1 MLCTPVPTTVQL
13 SKINSPALLQEQA
26 FIFSFIPVGT
36 SSKPVH
42 IHVKFTLFAN
52 LWAERERLTGKLSSE
67 RWRPELEVP
76 AEKRSVDDQTT
87 SCQLIPCELPC
98 GQTDVIMLV
107 FFFFSPSFFFNS
119 PSCAAHPPTRRLTS
133 SSHAGSDPHAVFPV
147 GLPSALPSVNT
158 LALEGRMEMEQWQ
171 MGEGLTGDE

>member
-107 FFFFSPSFFFNS
+107 SFFFFPPLSFS
-119 PSCAAHPPTRRLTS
+119 TCPLVPPTHRHADSLPPPTPAQTLTLCS
-133 SSHAGSDPHAVFPV
+133 QLGFHQLSHRWIH
-147 GLPSALPSVNT
+147 
-158 LALEGRMEMEQWQ
+158 
-171 MGEGLTGDE
+171 